1 MSTSLFSQI
10 ERLSTDTPEL
20 LLILILAS
28 AGLAVLALGF
38 GLVAVGSHLWHRIKE
53 RQRAARTEAWRT
65 QLLEVLA
72 GERPPRSLVD
82 SVSTTHRD
90 DFLRFLL
97 PYATTVRGPV
107 AERMQAIARSFMPRL
122 RRKLR
127 SRRALVRAQAAQWIG
142 LLGGPEQA
150 SALRD
155 ALDDPS
161 DRVVEIAFRRLAQ
174 LGGPADTERLLA
186 RLDRLSHVDRRRI
199 SSALVELGD
208 DAAPALRAAMDD
220 VDRSPFARVCC
231 AEALRWLGDTAAAPV
246 AARLLRDIGIEHE
259 EASPEVSASLLR
271 LLRAVGQAEHRP
283 LVRRFCRSPVPFV
296 RIHAAR
302 ALGQLGTA
310 ADKDLLGT
318 LVDEDDSR
326 WVALSAA
333 QSLLDLG
340 QTAPL
345 RTIHHRDHGRSELA
359 SNFLPAPQ
367 S

>member
-1 MSTSLFSQI
+1 MWMEVRSQI
-10 ERLSTDTPEL
+10 ERLSTDTPDL
-20 LLILILAS
+20 LLVLILAS

-38 GLVAVGSHLWHRIKE
+38 GLVAVGGHFWRRLRG

-65 QLLEVLA
+65 QLLEVLS

-82 SVSTTHRD
+82 HVSKTHRD
-90 DFLRFLL
+90 AFLQFLL
-97 PYATTVRGPV
+97 PYATTIRGPV
-107 AERMQAIARSFMPRL
+107 AKRMQAIARPFMPRL

-127 SRRALVRAQAAQWIG
+127 SRWPLVRAQAAQWIG
-142 LLGGPEQA
+142 LLGEPAQA
-150 SALRD
+150 GALRD

-161 DRVVEIAFRRLAQ
+161 GRVVEIAFRRLAQ

-186 RLDRLSHVDRRRI
+186 RLDRLAHVDRRRI

-208 DAAPALRAAMDD
+208 DAAPALRSAAADET
-220 VDRSPFARVCC
+220 RSPFVRVCC

-246 AARLLRDIGIEHE
+246 AARLLQ
-259 EASPEVSASLLR
+259 EADSAPNAPPAEVIASLLR
-271 LLRAVGQAEHRP
+271 LLRAVGQEPHRSI
-283 LVRRFCRSPVPFV
+283 VRRFCRSPVPFV

-310 ADKDLLGT
+310 ADEDVLGT
-318 LVDEDDSR
+318 LVDEDESR

-345 RTIHHRDHGRSELA
+345 RRLYSRDHGRSELA
-359 SNFLPAPQ
+359 SNFLPASQ
-367 S
+367 L